1 MRRIKIRVYLQ
12 NIGLGVVKF
21 ATKGAK
27 ARILR
32 NQKQKEILDINEF
45 RGEEQNEEEKTTMWS
60 LWSEETPYSGLLS
73 PIRRRRFFQ
82 LLIVCHT
89 TTARKSEKPTEELK
103 GRGVGFLWGFWVWAL
118 QCGAQT
124 RTSTFNPNG
133 VTRWPR
139 SRKGIHFLFVRL
151 T

>member
-45 RGEEQNEEEKTTMWS
+45 RGEEQNEEEKTTM
-60 LWSEETPYSGLLS
+60 
-73 PIRRRRFFQ
+73 
-82 LLIVCHT
+82 
-89 TTARKSEKPTEELK
+89 
-103 GRGVGFLWGFWVWAL
+103 
-118 QCGAQT
+118 
-124 RTSTFNPNG
+124 
-133 VTRWPR
+133 
-139 SRKGIHFLFVRL
+139 
-151 T
+151 